1 MKVRKVNEHV
11 CVCVS
16 VCLCLSVSVCLSLSL
31 SLSLC
36 VCVCVFV
43 WVYRYAT
50 SMSTY
55 YHTAKSGGRGGAND
69 DSAVIDASEASS
81 PGTKTLLSERLKQV
95 KHSSQPH
102 S

>member
-1 MKVRKVNEHV
+1 MSTCV
-11 CVCVS
+11 CVCLSVC
-16 VCLCLSVSVCLSLSL
+16 VCLCLSVSLSLSL
-31 SLSLC
+31 SLSL
-36 VCVCVFV
+36 CVCVFV